1 MKKMSKAKI
10 ILIICAISF
19 LIYTLYQLITYFI
32 QPNGLELIRKN
43 YFELSSNIIAGVA
56 ITYVSSLID

>member
-43 YFELSSNIIAGVA
+43 SFELSSNIIAGVA
-56 ITYVSSLID
+56 ITYVASLID

>member
-1 MKKMSKAKI
+1 MSKAKI
-10 ILIICAISF
+10 ILIICVISF

>member
-1 MKKMSKAKI
+1 MKKMSKVKI

-19 LIYTLYQLITYFI
+19 LIYTLYQFITYFI

-43 YFELSSNIIAGVA
+43 SFELSSNIIAGVA
-56 ITYVSSLID
+56 ITYVASLID